1 LILITDGS
9 FLEAYVDDYKKGFAF
24 YAGVLGLKKVF
35 DFGPEACFFKVGKK
49 KWGLYLSGGNAK
61 LRKSHKH
68 CQCSF
73 ALTVKSASKAMSTFR
88 RKKVKVVQKAPVHMG
103 KGTYWFQ
110 VMDPA
115 TNVISILGGK

>member
-1 LILITDGS
+1 MLVTGNS
-9 FLEAYVDDYKKGFAF
+9 FLEVYVDDFKKGYAF
-24 YAGVLGLKKVF
+24 YAKVLGLKRVA
-35 DFGPEACFFKVGKK
+35 DFGPEACFFKVGRK

-68 CQCSF
+68 SQCSF
-73 ALTVKSASKAMSTFR
+73 VLTVKSASKAMSTFR
-88 RKKVKVVQKAPVHMG
+88 RKKVKVVQKAPILMG

-110 VMDPA
+110 IMDPA